1 MKILMFDIKSIQ
13 KILEQRKGKVS
24 QLKSDLMVQR
34 RRTRKLEKKAKACE
48 EAQLIIQTVAQLTQ
62 KQLEY
67 HVAELVTL
75 AMGAVFDDPYELSIE
90 FSQRRGRTETDLRFI
105 RDGQSI
111 DPLTASGG
119 GAVDIA
125 SFALRVSLWS
135 LAISKTRPTL
145 ILDEPLKW
153 LKGGELPIKGALM
166 IKEISKKLGLQII
179 MVSHIPGQIEGA
191 DQINTVQI
199 KQGESHVQ

>member
-1 MKILMFDIKSIQ
+1 MINISSMQS
-13 KILEQRKGKVS
+13 ILEQRKGRAS
-24 QLKSDLMVQR
+24 QLKSDLMAQR
-34 RRTRKLEKKAKACE
+34 RRTRTFEKKARACE
-48 EAQLIIQTVAQLTQ
+48 EAQLIIQNVAQLTQ

-166 IKEISKKLGLQII
+166 MKEISEKLGLQII

-191 DQINTVQI
+191 DQISTVQI
-199 KQGESHVQ
+199 NKGESYVK

>member
-1 MKILMFDIKSIQ
+1 MINIASMQS
-13 KILEQRKGKVS
+13 ILEQRKGRAS
-24 QLKSDLMVQR
+24 QLKSDLMAQR
-34 RRTRKLEKKAKACE
+34 RRTRTLEKKARACE
-48 EAQLIIQTVAQLTQ
+48 EAQLIIQNVAQLTQ

-135 LAISKTRPTL
+135 LAISKTRSTL

-153 LKGGELPIKGALM
+153 LKGGELPVKGALM
-166 IKEISKKLGLQII
+166 MKEISEKLGLQII

-191 DQINTVQI
+191 DQISTVQI
-199 KQGESHVQ
+199 NKGESCVK

>member
-1 MKILMFDIKSIQ
+1 MYDIAPIQ
-13 KILEQRKGKVS
+13 SILEQRKGKAF
-24 QLKSDLMVQR
+24 QLKSDLMAQR
-34 RRTRKLEKKAKACE
+34 RRTRTFKEKAKACE

-166 IKEISKKLGLQII
+166 MKEISEKLGLQII

-191 DQINTVQI
+191 DQITTI
-199 KQGESHVQ
+199 HIHKGESCAK